1 MIAQIDREV
10 KTLAQA
16 RGISAVVAGIAPA
29 GGVDLTAD
37 AMKDIETLHE

>member
-10 KTLAQA
+10 KTIAQA
-16 RGISAVVAGIAPA
+16 HGVTIVVNSLAPA
-29 GGVDLTAD
+29 GGVDLTDD